1 MLGTLILS
9 AGILSAY
16 ALFRTVGGKGVRDAA
31 VAAWIALY
39 AYVFAITEA
48 LSLLQMLT
56 PAGIKLA
63 WAALICV
70 NLAVI
75 TLHLG
80 CGEKIALV
88 DWLAREAAVWRQG
101 FVIVRG
107 ELPRA
112 IWAVLAVLALTLLH
126 ALLAPNFEP
135 DALTYHLPRAQHWLV
150 NRSIGFYETAIAR
163 QNYQPPGFSMV
174 ICHLCALTGGDRL
187 LNLVQWGA
195 FCLGAVLVSLIAR
208 EAGAGR
214 RGQCWAVL
222 LALTLP
228 ASISQSFMAVND
240 QFAVVP
246 VLVFVLA
253 LLRMERGGMRHAAVA
268 GLAAGLAF
276 VAKWT
281 SLVYVA
287 AFGMVLALRLL
298 WLVLKSCGPG
308 SCLKLSAALAA
319 AALGGTLM
327 AGPQAVRNMR
337 MYGDPFS
344 GEPPSLMTNRC
355 LTPMK
360 FVVNVVRHAAQH
372 TAAPLRI
379 MNRPIEKAVARF
391 AGSLLNDPDITYTG
405 PRLDSRFRLVP
416 PLGKAS
422 SAASNPLHFLL
433 FTFVSVCWLLR
444 PNRNNDL
451 LFKFFIPSA
460 AGIMLYCLLFKW
472 QLWAARL
479 QIPLFLLM
487 AAGAAVWLER
497 LGEERAK
504 AVRCLSAVLAV
515 YAVAHVLLRPTWYMP
530 AFLFGHGGVG
540 SGITEDMSVS
550 AKIKVLNRCGWPKDE
565 LRAMAESAPPEVA
578 RGYSLFVTCRD
589 RQYLGNETYFAM
601 TVPYACLR
609 EVMGFLQSDE
619 VRNLYHSTAGL
630 LIASDHGNIAPE
642 ISIQP
647 FPYEYVFWAWARNFS
662 GSGALR
668 FEHFGSSDPEALAQR
683 CFGTKPGLVVSDLT
697 RQSVLT
703 RLAET
708 RSVECLL
715 SNRCFA
721 VYGVCGQK
729 KNVFIKRTAAD
740 RGSQP

>member
-1 MLGTLILS
+1 MS
-9 AGILSAY
+9 AGVLSAY
-16 ALFRTVGGKGVRDAA
+16 ALFRTAGGKGVRDAA
-31 VAAWIALY
+31 VAAWVALY
-39 AYVFAITEA
+39 AYVFAVTEA
-48 LSLLQMLT
+48 LSLLRMLT

-63 WAALICV
+63 WTALACA
-70 NLAVI
+70 NLAVM
-75 TLHLG
+75 TVRLRRG
-80 CGEKIALV
+80 AKTGPRDC
-88 DWLAREAAVWRQG
+88 LAREAAAWRQG
-101 FVIVRG
+101 LISARG
-107 ELPRA
+107 EFPWA
-112 IWAVLAVLALTLLH
+112 SWAVLAVLALTLTH

-150 NRSIGFYETAIAR
+150 NRSVGFYETAIAR

-174 ICHLCALTGGDRL
+174 ACHLCALTGGDRL

-240 QFAVVP
+240 QFAAVP

-253 LLRMERGGMRHAAVA
+253 LLRIERGGERHAVLA

-281 SLVYVA
+281 SVVYVA
-287 AFGMVLALRLL
+287 AFGTVLSLILL
-298 WLVLKSCGPG
+298 WRVLKSCGPG
-308 SCLKLSAALAA
+308 RCFRLSAALAA
-319 AALGGTLM
+319 AALGGALM
-327 AGPQAVRNMR
+327 AGPHVARNMR

-344 GEPPSLMTNRC
+344 GEPPSLMTNRR
-355 LTPMK
+355 LTPKK
-360 FVVNVVRHAAQH
+360 FAVNVVKHASLH

-379 MNRPIEKAVARF
+379 MNRPVEKAVARF
-391 AGSLLNDPDITYTG
+391 AGRLLNDPDITYTG
-405 PRLDSRFRLVP
+405 PLLASGFRLVP

-422 SAASNPLHFLL
+422 LAASNPLHFLL
-433 FTFVSVCWLLR
+433 FTLAAVCWIFRPGRYGDLLLR
-444 PNRNNDL
+444 ACVPA
-451 LFKFFIPSA
+451 A
-460 AGIMLYCLLFKW
+460 AGALLYCALFKW

-487 AAGAAVWLER
+487 AAGAAVWME
-497 LGEERAK
+497 GFGARAK
-504 AVRCLSAVLAV
+504 AARCVSAFLTA

-530 AFLFGHGGVG
+530 AFLFGRGSGG
-540 SGITEDMSVS
+540 SGITEGMTVS
-550 AKIKVLNRCGWPKDE
+550 AKVRRLNSCGWPINE
-565 LRAMAESAPPEVA
+565 LRAMSDSAPPEVA
-578 RGYSLFVTCRD
+578 RGYSLFFTARD

-609 EVMGFLQSDE
+609 EVMGFLQSDAT
-619 VRNLYHSTAGL
+619 RGLYQSTIGL
-630 LIASDHGNIAPE
+630 LSASDHGNIAPE
-642 ISIQP
+642 INIMP
-647 FPYEYVFWAWARNFS
+647 FPYEYVFWAWSRNFS

-668 FEHFGSSDPEALAQR
+668 FEHFGPSDPEALAR
-683 CFGTKPGLVVSDLT
+683 RYFGAKPGLVVSDLT
-697 RQSVLT
+697 RPSVLG

-729 KNVFIKRTAAD
+729 ERSLLKGAAAD
-740 RGSQP
+740 GGLHP